1 MCKKQMLGRRSRKE
15 LGSRA
20 FAELQ
25 NNLLLAPFAFRCT
38 RTVCR
43 FLQNHNQP
51 LQLIFITLMTVVML
65 LLMMMV
71 MSTLVMMMVDST
83 MAMMEI
89 APMMMHIMKG
99 VIAMMAM
106 KMATKVMIMVRCR
119 SCVLGTKTDQSQLW
133 FTRLDPNQG
142 GSDLAVSQGGSGRA
156 GPCLP

>member
-1 MCKKQMLGRRSRKE
+1 
-15 LGSRA
+15 
-20 FAELQ
+20 
-25 NNLLLAPFAFRCT
+25 
-38 RTVCR
+38 
-43 FLQNHNQP
+43 
-51 LQLIFITLMTVVML
+51 MTVVML

-71 MSTLVMMMVDST
+71 MSTLMLAMVVVIMVVMMMMDST